1 MLANK
6 KGDKKMKKRK
16 VFTNTSLVI
25 IGFISIICMLILG
38 AECESMLLFISSKI
52 IALLI
57 LLANYLL
64 VKKYL
69 PNKYM

>member
-1 MLANK
+1 MRVS
-6 KGDKKMKKRK
+6 KGVDTMKKRK

-57 LLANYLL
+57 LLVNYLL
-64 VKKYL
+64 IKKYL

>member
-1 MLANK
+1 MLVS
-6 KGDKKMKKRK
+6 KGVDTMKKRK

>member
-1 MLANK
+1 MRAS
-6 KGDKKMKKRK
+6 KGVDTMKKRTVLTK
-16 VFTNTSLVI
+16 TSLFV

-57 LLANYLL
+57 LSVNYLL
-64 VKKYL
+64 IKKYI
-69 PNKYM
+69 PKKYM

>member
-1 MLANK
+1 MRVS
-6 KGDKKMKKRK
+6 KGVDTMKKRK
-16 VFTNTSLVI
+16 VFTKTSLFV
-25 IGFISIICMLILG
+25 IGFISVICMVVLG
-38 AECESMLLFISSKI
+38 ADCDNTLLFIGSKI

-64 VKKYL
+64 IKKYL

>member
-1 MLANK
+1 MQAS
-6 KGDKKMKKRK
+6 KGVDTMKKRK
-16 VFTNTSLVI
+16 VFTKTSLVI

-57 LLANYLL
+57 LLVNYLL
-64 VKKYL
+64 IKKYL

>member
-1 MLANK
+1 MQVS
-6 KGDKKMKKRK
+6 KGVDTMKKRT
-16 VFTNTSLVI
+16 VFKNTSLVI
-25 IGFISIICMLILG
+25 IGLISVICMVVVG
-38 AECESMLLFISSKI
+38 ADCDNTLLFIGSKI

-64 VKKYL
+64 IKKYL

>member
-1 MLANK
+1 
-6 KGDKKMKKRK
+6 MKKRK

>member
-1 MLANK
+1 MRVS
-6 KGDKKMKKRK
+6 KGVDTMKKRK
-16 VFTNTSLVI
+16 VFTKTSVCI

-57 LLANYLL
+57 LLVNYLL
-64 VKKYL
+64 IKKYL
-69 PNKYM
+69 PKKYM

>member
-1 MLANK
+1 
-6 KGDKKMKKRK
+6 MKKRK

-57 LLANYLL
+57 LLVNYLL
-64 VKKYL
+64 IKKYL

>member
-1 MLANK
+1 MQAS
-6 KGDKKMKKRK
+6 KGVDTMKKRK
-16 VFTNTSLVI
+16 VFTKTSLFV

-38 AECESMLLFISSKI
+38 AECESMLLFVSSKI

>member
-1 MLANK
+1 
-6 KGDKKMKKRK
+6 MKKRK
-16 VFTNTSLVI
+16 VLTKTSLLV
-25 IGFISIICMLILG
+25 IGFISVICMVVLG
-38 AECESMLLFISSKI
+38 ADCDNTLLFISSKI

-64 VKKYL
+64 IKKYL

>member
-1 MLANK
+1 
-6 KGDKKMKKRK
+6 MKKRK

-25 IGFISIICMLILG
+25 ISFICVICMVVLG
-38 AECESMLLFISSKI
+38 ADCDNTLLFISSKI

-57 LLANYLL
+57 LLVNYLL
-64 VKKYL
+64 IKKYL

>member
-1 MLANK
+1 ME
-6 KGDKKMKKRK
+6 KRK
-16 VFTNTSLVI
+16 VFTKTSLVI
-25 IGFISIICMLILG
+25 ISFICVICMVVLG
-38 AECESMLLFISSKI
+38 ADCDNTLLFISSKI